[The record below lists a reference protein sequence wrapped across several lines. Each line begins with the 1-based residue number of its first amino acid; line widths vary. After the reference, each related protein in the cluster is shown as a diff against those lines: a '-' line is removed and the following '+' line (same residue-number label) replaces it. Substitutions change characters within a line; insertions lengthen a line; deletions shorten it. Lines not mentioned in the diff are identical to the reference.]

1 MIELI
6 FGYLAGLLTLLN
18 PCVLP
23 ILPIILVSALRQDR
37 LGPVALA
44 AGMSL
49 TFVVLGVGVAALGPA
64 FGIDDLIVS
73 RTAALVMVLFG
84 LILLVPRFNAAFAGG
99 ASLVSAQAGSKLDS
113 LDQSG
118 LAGQF
123 IAGLL
128 LGAVW
133 SPCIGPTIG
142 GAISLASQ
150 GQHLVWATAIMAS
163 FALGVSTIILALA
176 YGAREAIVK
185 RQAALRGLAERAR
198 PIMGVA
204 LVTIGLAI
212 FFGLHHRIDAWLLNI
227 LPAWFQD
234 LSVAL

>member
-49 TFVVLGVGVAALGPA
+49 TFVVLGVGIAALGPA

-73 RTAALVMVLFG
+73 RIAALVMVLFG

-163 FALGVSTIILALA
+163 FALGVSTIIQALA